1 MRSLCPLNCTLE
13 LVGDKWSLLIIREMM
28 FFGKETYSEM
38 LEMKEGISSNILAD
52 RLSKMTNAGIIAY
65 SGEERRKKYYLTKM
79 GLDLITVLESIA
91 QFGMKH
97 FEGSKAY
104 LEDQMK
110 Q

>member
-1 MRSLCPLNCTLE
+1 MRSPCPLNCTLE
-13 LVGDKWSLLIIREMM
+13 LVGDKWSLLIIREML
-28 FFGKETYSEM
+28 FLGKETYSEL

-52 RLSKMTNAGIIAY
+52 RLSKMTNARIIAY
-65 SGEERRKKYYLTKM
+65 SGEERRKKYYLTEM
-79 GLDLITVLESIA
+79 GMDLKPVLESIA

-104 LEDQMK
+104 LEGQMK